1 MQLKSLTFSELQ
13 GQDAEWFLDDLTLA
27 QINLLVGKNATGK
40 SRILNV
46 IYFLSR
52 LLTGEQKEIFS
63 KGSIECVFE
72 RDADTW
78 KYSIAWDTFAV
89 VCEDLFYNSKQVL
102 HRGDGGIGRILA
114 EDIEGKAVQIKFSV
128 PGSQVAVFAKRD
140 DVQHPFLKPLH
151 DWANSVR
158 LFRFGTE
165 MTPYN
170 LALAIKIQGIRIEV
184 NEKETNNLVP
194 IFDKAAKELGEPY
207 REAIISDM
215 KVLGYDLE
223 KIEIRR
229 PTNLATN
236 LILPGEL
243 HGVSVR
249 ERDLRCNID
258 QPSMS
263 QGMFRALSL
272 LAQVNYYAMAK
283 KDACFLVDDIGDGLD
298 FERSCELIDL
308 LRDKAERSNFQLLMS
323 SNNRFV
329 MNRVPLEEW
338 CVLQRNG
345 HHVSARN
352 YRNSKDVFER
362 FKITGLSN
370 FDLLTTDFLEKVLPH
385 A

>member
-1 MQLKSLTFSELQ
+1 MRLKCLTFSELQ
-13 GQDAEWFLDDLTLA
+13 GQDAEWFLDDLTLS
-27 QINLLVGKNATGK
+27 QMNLLVGKNATGK
-40 SRILNV
+40 SRTLNV
-46 IYFLSR
+46 IHFLSR
-52 LLTGEQKEIFS
+52 LLSGEQKEIFS

-72 RDADTW
+72 RDDNTW
-78 KYSIAWDTFAV
+78 EYSIAWDAFV
-89 VCEDLFYNSKQVL
+89 VTGEDLFYNSNKVL
-102 HRGDGGIGRILA
+102 HRGQGGLGRILA
-114 EDIEGKAVQIKFSV
+114 EDIEDKAVHIKFSV

-158 LFRFGTE
+158 LFQFGTE

-170 LALAIKIQGIRIEV
+170 LALAVKIQDIRIEV
-184 NEKETNNLVP
+184 NEKETKTLVP
-194 IFDKAAKELGEPY
+194 IFDKAYKKLGEPY
-207 REAIISDM
+207 RDAIISDM

-229 PTNLATN
+229 PANLVTN

-249 ERDLRCNID
+249 ERALRCYVD

-272 LAQVNYYAMAK
+272 LAQVNYYAMAEI
-283 KDACFLVDDIGDGLD
+283 DACFLVDDIGDGLD

-308 LRDKAERSNFQLLMS
+308 LRDKAHRSNFQLLMS

-370 FDLLTTDFLEKVLPH
+370 FDLLTTDFLEKALPNG
-385 A
+385 